1 TEAAQRLTACGVSA
15 AVTFTVATGTGPYN
29 EQLVLGAINGASA
42 TNTIT
47 FNGNGNT
54 ISANPTAGA
63 LGAVTLDGATYVTV
77 NNFIITLD
85 AAATTGWGVQF
96 LNAADNNT
104 ISNNTINMPTN
115 STSTNFLGI
124 GTGVTYSTYGDHT
137 NNSRIQNN
145 IINGGYY
152 GI

>member
-1 TEAAQRLTACGVSA
+1 
-15 AVTFTVATGTGPYN
+15 
-29 EQLVLGAINGASA
+29 
-42 TNTIT
+42 
-47 FNGNGNT
+47 
-54 ISANPTAGA
+54 
-63 LGAVTLDGATYVTV
+63 
-77 NNFIITLD
+77 D

-115 STSTNFLGI
+115 STSTNLLGI
-124 GTGVTYSTYGDHT
+124 GTDITYSTYGDHT

-152 GI
+152 GIRMNGTSTTVTSAGNEISGNQINDAYYYGIYLYYTGTMLIDGNTISRLGRSDGTTFYSLYNGYSQSNQISKN